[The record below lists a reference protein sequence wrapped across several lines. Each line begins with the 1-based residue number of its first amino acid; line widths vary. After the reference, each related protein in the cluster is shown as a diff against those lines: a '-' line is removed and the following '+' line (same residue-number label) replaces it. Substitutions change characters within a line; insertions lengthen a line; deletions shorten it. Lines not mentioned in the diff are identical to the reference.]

1 MKMKK
6 NFKSRCGCKLGCVG
20 GCCGIIVIIIII
32 LIVSLIAGGFWIKR
46 RTYLN
51 QPEEVNKLANEIC
64 DYKLPDEFIP
74 AVGMDYGFVRFAL
87 FVKENK
93 MNNQN
98 VATVIFFDT
107 TITNF
112 VDYFDD
118 VAAKIVI
125 SSGSDK
131 EMKVK
136 TIDLDSFSTGDT
148 KISCQEQLIY
158 IEEENT
164 FFTVYKGTFPN
175 DDRIVIA
182 WYLAA
187 GLTNIPADAKVIINS
202 IGKPR

>member
-1 MKMKK
+1 MKK

-20 GCCGIIVIIIII
+20 GCCGIIVITIII
-32 LIVSLIAGGFWIKR
+32 LIVSLIAGSFWIKR
-46 RTYLN
+46 RTYVN
-51 QPEEVNKLANEIC
+51 QPERINELANEIC

-93 MNNQN
+93 INNQN
-98 VATVIFFDT
+98 ASTVIFFDT
-107 TITNF
+107 SITNF
-112 VDYFDD
+112 ADYFDD
-118 VAAKIVI
+118 VATRIVI
-125 SSGSDK
+125 SSGNDK

-164 FFTVYKGTFPN
+164 FFTIYKGTFPK

-182 WYLAA
+182 WYMAA
-187 GLTNIPADAKVIINS
+187 GLTNIPDDAKVIINS